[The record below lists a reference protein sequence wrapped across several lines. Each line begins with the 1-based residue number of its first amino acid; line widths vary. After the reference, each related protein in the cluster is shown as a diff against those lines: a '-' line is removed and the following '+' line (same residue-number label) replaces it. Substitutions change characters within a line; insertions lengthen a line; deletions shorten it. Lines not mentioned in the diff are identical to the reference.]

1 MSHPGPRFFHRCIHR
16 CAMGL
21 YTRRRRRR
29 RRLEAVLLL
38 LQRKRERRRTGRLK
52 GTTTTSKKGGKKE
65 RKRTPACPARPG
77 SCRCC
82 CLITRRLFTATHA
95 RTTGRHVFIQQL
107 QMTKE
112 SAAASLRQ
120 GKNFISYPLPN
131 TKLRESFRIWH
142 LFYSFLRR
150 R

>member
-1 MSHPGPRFFHRCIHR
+1 MNWNKGMGTRLCKASHVPSWSMVFSSVYPSMCHGT
-16 CAMGL
+16 L
-21 YTRRRRRR
+21 YIRRRRR

-38 LQRKRERRRTGRLK
+38 LQRKRERRRTGKLK
-52 GTTTTSKKGGKKE
+52 ETTTTSKKGGKKE

-120 GKNFISYPLPN
+120 GKNFISHPLPQYQI
-131 TKLRESFRIWH
+131 T
-142 LFYSFLRR
+142 
-150 R
+150 